1 MELRIIAGL
10 LLIERMI
17 ALYFILSVVAR
28 QRRLMRIIDDVSNLR
43 KVMYGLSLSMLG
55 MQFVPILIDVVGI
68 IEPSLKTPSVPR
80 PLGIAYAFSNA
91 TFSIIASVMLWLIYE
106 TIDRDNIK
114 LLKEN
119 TELKSDNAHLK
130 DDKKHLKKDLAK
142 EKRKH

>member
-28 QRRLMRIIDDVSNLR
+28 QRRIMHIVDDVSSLR
-43 KVMYGLSLSMLG
+43 KVMFGLSLAMLG
-55 MQFVPILIDVVGI
+55 MQIVPIIIDIFGI
-68 IEPSLKTPSVPR
+68 IEPSLKTTAVPR
-80 PLGIAYAFSNA
+80 PLGVAYAFSNA
-91 TFSIIASVMLWLIYE
+91 TFSIVASIMLWLIYE

-119 TELKSDNAHLK
+119 HDLK
-130 DDKKHLKKDLAK
+130 DDKQHLESDLAD

>member
-1 MELRIIAGL
+1 VELRIIAGIL
-10 LLIERMI
+10 LLERMV

-28 QRRLMRIIDDVSNLR
+28 QRRLLHIVDDVGTLR

-55 MQFVPILIDVVGI
+55 MQIVPIIIDVVGI
-68 IEPSLKTPSVPR
+68 IEPSLKTPTVPR
-80 PLGIAYAFSNA
+80 PLGVAYALSNA

-119 TELKSDNAHLK
+119 TNLK
-130 DDKKHLKKDLAK
+130 DDKAHLQDDKKQLKKDLAK